1 MFCNYSEP
9 NVQHEETPQPP
20 PENPREGMEELPSS
34 PEPEEQQNEDIT
46 FFTSLDVHFGH
57 FVSCS
62 AAFMPWSNENFSLHF
77 RHIYSYI
84 GIPDSFK
91 VSIVINFISQY
102 TVKSINAVFW
112 FTFTVINNEPCPAVK
127 LKTPHGKKHR

>member
-1 MFCNYSEP
+1 MDD
-9 NVQHEETPQPP
+9 V
-20 PENPREGMEELPSS
+20 PSS

-46 FFTSLDVHFGH
+46 FLTSFDVHFGQ

-62 AAFMPWSNENFSLHF
+62 EAFMLWSNENLSLHF

-91 VSIVINFISQY
+91 VSIVIDYFISQY
-102 TVKSINAVFW
+102 AVKSIN
-112 FTFTVINNEPCPAVK
+112 TCPVSMGGNCQKSSHRPSLPPRSVGFA
-127 LKTPHGKKHR
+127 GEKKRGSIPP